1 MVPLLYFNS
10 QQIRSR
16 KLGNE
21 EEREKEVL
29 FQWLNVSVSTNE
41 R

>member
-1 MVPLLYFNS
+1 MVRLLSFNS
-10 QQIRSR
+10 QQITNR

-29 FQWLNVSVSTNE
+29 FQWLNV
-41 R
+41 